1 MVFALAGDSTT
12 TSFTVS
18 PYARV
23 RKWEPSSGDVKPV
36 PLLNGEIRRQ
46 DTFAMIVMAG
56 CPDDLSRKRLYSL
69 ATDLAGEHAANGCR
83 QLGHDIT
90 VDVRLG
96 MRI

>member
-1 MVFALAGDSTT
+1 
-12 TSFTVS
+12 
-18 PYARV
+18 
-23 RKWEPSSGDVKPV
+23 
-36 PLLNGEIRRQ
+36 
-46 DTFAMIVMAG
+46 MIVMAG

-96 MRI
+96 MRIADAAIIGEKNVSGLGGSGDGTHEIFSARIDP